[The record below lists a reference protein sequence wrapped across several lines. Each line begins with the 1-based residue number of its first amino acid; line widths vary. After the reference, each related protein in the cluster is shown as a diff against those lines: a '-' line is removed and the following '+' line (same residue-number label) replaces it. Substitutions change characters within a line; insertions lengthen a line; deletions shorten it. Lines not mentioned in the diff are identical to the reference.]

1 MVKNIILGIVSM
13 LLYTNNQQ
21 DFVISTK
28 GYYFATYSL
37 NLGENDFFEETAIIL
52 LKFDNDGYCNV
63 FDIPIAKGNTVED
76 EIIDIKKRVYTNNPT
91 NSGLY
96 TINKDKIMI
105 KYSIFNNP
113 KHLLGKYINIYY
125 EGITINDNKI
135 KLKINKGYEL
145 EFKYVKDESIGFRN
159 YFRENKNRF

>member
-1 MVKNIILGIVSM
+1 M
-13 LLYTNNQQ
+13 
-21 DFVISTK
+21 
-28 GYYFATYSL
+28 
-37 NLGENDFFEETAIIL
+37 
-52 LKFDNDGYCNV
+52 

-113 KHLLGKYINIYY
+113 NHLLGMYINIYY
-125 EGITINDNKI
+125 RGTIINNDKI
-135 KLKINKGYEL
+135 QLQTNHGHDL
-145 EFKYVKDESIGFRN
+145 EFKFVEDKNIKFRN
-159 YFRENKNRF
+159 FFREKNKF

>member
-1 MVKNIILGIVSM
+1 MVKRIIIAIIFM
-13 LLYTNNQQ
+13 LLCTASQKNYEIN
-21 DFVISTK
+21 TK
-28 GYYFATYSL
+28 GYYIAIYHS
-37 NLGENDFFEETAIIL
+37 NIGENDLFEETAIIL

-63 FDIPIAKGNTVED
+63 FDIPITKGNKLED
-76 EIIDIKKRVYTNNPT
+76 EIINIKNRIYTENSV
-91 NSGLY
+91 NSGFY

-125 EGITINDNKI
+125 EGIIINDNKI

-145 EFKYVKDESIGFRN
+145 EFKYVKDESISFRN

>member
-76 EIIDIKKRVYTNNPT
+76 EIIVIKKRVYTNNPT

-113 KHLLGKYINIYY
+113 NHLLGKYINIYY
-125 EGITINDNKI
+125 RGTIINNDKI
-135 KLKINKGYEL
+135 QLQTNHGHDL
-145 EFKYVKDESIGFRN
+145 EFKFVEDKNIKFRN
-159 YFRENKNRF
+159 FFREKNKF

>member
-105 KYSIFNNP
+105 KYSIFNNS

-125 EGITINDNKI
+125 EGIIINDNKI

>member
-76 EIIDIKKRVYTNNPT
+76 EIIDIKNP
-91 NSGLY
+91 N
-96 TINKDKIMI
+96 
-105 KYSIFNNP
+105 
-113 KHLLGKYINIYY
+113 HLLGKCINIYY
-125 EGITINDNKI
+125 RGTIINNDKI
-135 KLKINKGYEL
+135 QLQTNHGHDL
-145 EFKYVKDESIGFRN
+145 EFKFVEDKNIKFRN
-159 YFRENKNRF
+159 FFREKNKF

>member
-76 EIIDIKKRVYTNNPT
+76 EIIDIKKDNTGRIK
-91 NSGLY
+91 
-96 TINKDKIMI
+96 TIVIREKDKE
-105 KYSIFNNP
+105 
-113 KHLLGKYINIYY
+113 NI
-125 EGITINDNKI
+125 T
-135 KLKINKGYEL
+135 
-145 EFKYVKDESIGFRN
+145 
-159 YFRENKNRF
+159 